1 MSRHRL
7 SSVALAVAGV
17 LFLLYPVVRPWNDE
31 STAAGAIAAMS
42 SGRWVASHL
51 FAMIGFILVPLG
63 LLAVRSVVARTPA
76 ESLAVSGVLT
86 TWVGVGL
93 TLPYYGAEDFGLNAI
108 ASAAA
113 AGEAADLLGLVDDV
127 RFNPVAATMFAL
139 GLLSIGVGAVLTAVA
154 VARSGVLPRS
164 SGLLFAVGFALFIP
178 QFWAPGPVRIAHG
191 LVVAV
196 GAIQLSVALWQAPA
210 GEDAQVA
217 QTRSTVTFGGN
228 SRSANRPMA

>member
-7 SSVALAVAGV
+7 SSVALAVA
-17 LFLLYPVVRPWNDE
+17 
-31 STAAGAIAAMS
+31 
-42 SGRWVASHL
+42 
-51 FAMIGFILVPLG
+51 
-63 LLAVRSVVARTPA
+63 
-76 ESLAVSGVLT
+76 GVLT